1 MTQSDFGK
9 QYPSSTIIIFCFIR
23 RGDELL
29 LVERALPPYQGMRT
43 IPGGHKQY
51 GEEIGAACLREMK
64 EETGLSLHDCHLA
77 GFMQVHREG
86 RTGPEAL
93 CIYFVAEKFSGDVT
107 PSHEGELAWFKTSVI
122 YKDMGTHPALRALL
136 PHIESGN
143 YPFTAEAHVDADG
156 KGKYTVTGPG
166 RHGKSV
172 TERHE

>member
-1 MTQSDFGK
+1 MPQPDSAK
-9 QYPSSTIIIFCFIR
+9 QYPSSVIIVFCFIR

-51 GEEIGAACLREMK
+51 GEELAAACLREMK

-77 GFMQVHREG
+77 GVMQVRQEG

-93 CIYFVAEKFSGDVT
+93 CVYFVSEEFSGDVA
-107 PSHEGELAWFKTSVI
+107 PSIEGKLAWLKTAEI
-122 YKDMGTHPALRALL
+122 YKDKGVHPALRALL

-143 YPFTAEAHVDADG
+143 YPFTAEADVDADG
-156 KGKYTVTGPG
+156 KGKYTVTSPG
-166 RHGKSV
+166 KRGKSV
-172 TERHE
+172 TRRHE